1 MKKIGRRIGIKL
13 IFDDEAKG
21 SIKVTPGFTDKD
33 IIFQCECLKDW
44 VEDMTTLLD
53 VKFGDLLDYGKSV
66 RKAQLEDREGN

>member
-21 SIKVTPGFTDKD
+21 SIKVTPGFIDKD
-33 IIFQCECLKDW
+33 IIFQCECLKEW

-53 VKFGDLLDYGKSV
+53 VKIGDLLDYGERVK
-66 RKAQLEDREGN
+66 KEKGK

>member
-21 SIKVTPGFTDKD
+21 SIKVTPGFIDKD
-33 IIFQCECLKDW
+33 IIFQCECLKEW

-53 VKFGDLLDYGKSV
+53 VKIGDLLDYRKSV
-66 RKAQLEDREGN
+66 RKAQLEDRERN